1 MVFGNG
7 HLQVIENA
15 TPILGW
21 KGATMPHNRLLRRLF
36 EISTRARE
44 GLGVQV
50 AGMLD
55 VGIEHFGLEIGL
67 LARIDAGG
75 LVIEHAQGP
84 VSERLAPGCRL
95 QLPPREARGLL
106 RPGHL
111 VGIADADNAEPLCN
125 TLMHQWDLSSLIGV
139 TVESD
144 GEPYGVL
151 AFASSRVHTGPI
163 SAEELDVLESMAQ
176 WLGSELWRRNQE
188 EHLRRAEERFRK
200 GVEASPAGI
209 LMVEGDGIIT
219 YANAQAAVMFGFGDD
234 DLTGQ
239 NIETLVP
246 MHARARHADA
256 RRRFTRDHGSRGI
269 GMGSSVEA
277 VRRDGTVFSAEVG
290 LTPIDTAEGTRVLCT
305 VLDLTERLRFEQ
317 KIIDQAERLRRINQT
332 LAEQAISDSLTGLS
346 NRRGLEAQMEAIMR
360 LARRR
365 RQPTS
370 LLMLDVDHFKDYND
384 TFGHP
389 AGDEALREVARVL
402 QETARRSDI
411 VARFGGEEFVV
422 LLPET
427 GWEGAQD
434 VAERIRES
442 VAALDTL
449 QRQVTVSV
457 GIATRGGL
465 EGGASVVGGMR
476 AMGDG
481 LIREADE
488 ALYAAKQAGRNRVV
502 GFGVG

>member
-1 MVFGNG
+1 
-7 HLQVIENA
+7 
-15 TPILGW
+15 
-21 KGATMPHNRLLRRLF
+21 MPHNQVLRRLF
-36 EISTRARE
+36 EISTRASE
-44 GLGVQV
+44 GLDAQI
-50 AGMLD
+50 AGMLS
-55 VGIEHFGLEIGL
+55 VGRKHFGLEIGL
-67 LARIDAGG
+67 LARAVDGIPV
-75 LVIEHAQGP
+75 LEHLQGP
-84 VSERLAPGCRL
+84 APAGLEVGRKLELSERD
-95 QLPPREARGLL
+95 ARQWL
-106 RPGHL
+106 RSGHQFG
-111 VGIADADNAEPLCN
+111 VADAADADPLCRA
-125 TLMHQWDLSSLIGV
+125 LMQQWGLASAIGV
-139 TVESD
+139 TVNAGGD
-144 GEPYGVL
+144 AYGTL
-151 AFASSRVHTGPI
+151 AFASSAPRAVTFTPEQMDI
-163 SAEELDVLESMAQ
+163 MDAMAQ
-176 WLGSELWRRNQE
+176 WLGSELWRRGQE
-188 EHLRRAEERFRK
+188 DNLRRAEERFRK

-209 LMVEGDGIIT
+209 MMVEGDGVIT
-219 YANAQAAVMFGFGDD
+219 YANAQAAVMFGYGDD
-234 DLTGQ
+234 DLIGQ
-239 NIETLVP
+239 SIETLVP
-246 MHARARHADA
+246 THARARHADA

-277 VRRDGTVFSAEVG
+277 VRRDGTVFPAEVG

-317 KIIDQAERLRRINQT
+317 KIIDQAERLRRINQS
-332 LAEQAISDSLTGLS
+332 LAEQAITDTLTGLS
-346 NRRGLEAQMEAIMR
+346 NRRGLEAQMEAILR

-389 AGDEALREVARVL
+389 AGDMALREVARVL

-411 VARFGGEEFVV
+411 VGRFGGEEFVV

-434 VAERIRES
+434 VAERIREA
-442 VAALDTL
+442 VAGLDDL
-449 QRQVTVSV
+449 ERRVTVSV

-465 EGGASVVGGMR
+465 EGGDAVVGGNR
-476 AMGDG
+476 ALGDQ